1 MRTGLL
7 AVRDEDFPAQRGGAG
22 GLLEGLERGEANDES
37 APHVGDTGA
46 AGRLVAAHG
55 VARERPA
62 RVRGRAQDP
71 GAGGARRDRSR
82 RDRRAAEDRLGRSV
96 GDAAGK
102 RRRGCVSEGRVG
114 AERQPRTA
122 RRGETSARRKSR
134 GRVGA
139 WRARVAGSGV
149 APLPPRE
156 YSGEKSCRGGGGKN
170 RRAQP
175 DRTRQTEPLGGVCVH
190 ARRERPPSAAR
201 IRHPIC
207 GPTSAS
213 GSSANLTSGAG
224 ENRTA
229 PNAALCPG
237 PPDKTF
243 PRVGGSAKS
252 SVRAPVWLSLNFPL
266 TPPMSRPLFAIPLW
280 AR

>member
-1 MRTGLL
+1 MRTGFLV
-7 AVRDEDFPAQRGGAG
+7 VRDEDFPAQRGGAG
-22 GLLEGLERGEANDES
+22 GLRERLERGEANDES

-46 AGRLVAAHG
+46 AGRLVAGHG

-82 RDRRAAEDRLGRSV
+82 RDRRAAEDGLGRSV

-149 APLPPRE
+149 ARIPPRE

-175 DRTRQTEPLGGVCVH
+175 DRTRQTEPPRRRLRSRPEGKTALRGKDSTSDLRADLRFGVE
-190 ARRERPPSAAR
+190 REPDQRCRGEPNRAKRGTPS
-201 IRHPIC
+201 
-207 GPTSAS
+207 
-213 GSSANLTSGAG
+213 
-224 ENRTA
+224 
-229 PNAALCPG
+229 G

-252 SVRAPVWLSLNFPL
+252 TVRAPVRLSLNFPL
-266 TPPMSRPLFAIPLW
+266 TPPMSRPLFAIPLC